1 MANRQEN
8 EMQAIR
14 DAIADEIKNWTR
26 KDVLTISANEVARQ
40 FGINPNTA
48 TTILKDM
55 GFIYDGVFWYKPAEK
70 VA

>member
-1 MANRQEN
+1 MGTRPQD

-14 DAIADEIKNWTR
+14 DAIAEDIRNWTR
-26 KDVLTISANEVARQ
+26 KDFLTISANEIARQ

-55 GFIYDGVFWYKPAEK
+55 GFLYDGVFWYKPAAE
-70 VA
+70 